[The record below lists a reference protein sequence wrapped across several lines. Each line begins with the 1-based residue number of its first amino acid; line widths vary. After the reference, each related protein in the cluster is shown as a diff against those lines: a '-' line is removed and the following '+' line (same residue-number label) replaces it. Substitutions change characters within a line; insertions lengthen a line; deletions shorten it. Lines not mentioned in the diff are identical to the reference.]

1 MRLPRLPVPA
11 APARHETLASY
22 LTRLA
27 ALHRLHPRELWDS
40 VSSRQPG
47 TRRGHVQADRLAAV
61 VARPVEHLAAAL
73 PELRDP
79 APDWA
84 AWRHQPQPRCP
95 RCDAR
100 HDGGPVQR
108 LLPHHRYVCTEHRYW
123 IGPPD
128 AGQSATSLDDP
139 DLDDVVRAQ
148 RRHLRL
154 RLRYGSAVTFDA
166 VLTGFLICAH
176 VWDDDRPEDWCAAIG
191 RWTRRGHALIPLAAE
206 TTDFSAARLFAA
218 IYPEAVDLAQ
228 LIASPAWR
236 ACAGANPDQQQRFV
250 IEVGR
255 RLGRPDY
262 QRPENGDA
270 IAHWMKYD
278 SWRPPSRPNKTFPH
292 TSEYGSARVRQA
304 TRQTRDRH
312 DRGAVWF
319 SLNRRGGSVVLHH
332 RHIRPVLIRDW
343 SRPMDG
349 ITATIWASRTTSHP
363 GEDGNGAA
371 VTPQPDAGWSRI
383 AAGASHDSITGRT
396 Q

>member
-1 MRLPRLPVPA
+1 MRPPRLPIPVP
-11 APARHETLASY
+11 PARHETLASY

-27 ALHRLHPRELWDS
+27 ALHGLHPRDLWEP
-40 VSSRQPG
+40 VSTPQPG
-47 TRRGHVQADRLAAV
+47 TTRRTAHVDRIAAV
-61 VARPVEHLAAAL
+61 TGRPSEQLARAL

-79 APDWA
+79 PPDWT

-108 LLPHHRYVCTEHRYW
+108 LLPQHHYVCTRHQHW

-128 AGQSATSLDDP
+128 AGQPATPLDVP
-139 DLDDVVRAQ
+139 DLTDVVAAQ
-148 RRHLRL
+148 RRHTRLLRH
-154 RLRYGSAVTFDA
+154 YGAAGTFDA
-166 VLTGFLICAH
+166 VLTGLLICGHIWADRL
-176 VWDDDRPEDWCAAIG
+176 DDWSTATS
-191 RWTRRGHALIPLAAE
+191 RWTHRGNALIPVGLE
-206 TTDFSAARLFAA
+206 TDKFSAARIFAA

-236 ACAGANPDQQQRFV
+236 SLAAGGADQQQRFV
-250 IEVGR
+250 NEVGR

-262 QRPENGDA
+262 QPPEDGDA

-278 SWRPPSRPNKTFPH
+278 SRRPPSRPHTTFPD
-292 TSEYGSARVRQA
+292 
-304 TRQTRDRH
+304 TRQHGSGRTAKTSTQSLERQQ
-312 DRGAVWF
+312 RGAHRFAV
-319 SLNRRGGSVVLHH
+319 NRRGGNVILHH

-349 ITATIWASRTTSHP
+349 MAATIWASQTTSHP
-363 GEDGNGAA
+363 VEN
-371 VTPQPDAGWSRI
+371 RI
-383 AAGASHDSITGRT
+383 AR